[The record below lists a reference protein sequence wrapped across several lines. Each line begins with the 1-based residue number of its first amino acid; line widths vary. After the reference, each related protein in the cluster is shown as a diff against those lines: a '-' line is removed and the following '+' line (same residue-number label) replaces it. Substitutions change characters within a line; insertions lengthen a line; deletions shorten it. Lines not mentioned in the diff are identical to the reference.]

1 MDRRRYLATVGG
13 LAALGLAGCTDQ
25 LSPAADDADDPT
37 TTPTDDPTPGTPVTL
52 GAGEETVGLAAPR
65 VRPSIR
71 VAGTHVDVRAEADGQ
86 YLVLRADSERTAI
99 DDLRLSVVADGTTVA
114 ETPTF
119 VGRPESRRNGPVAFP
134 VPVAAYD
141 SVAVVLES
149 DGESDGW
156 DAPDDVV
163 APLGA
168 APTFRVESLDVP
180 ERVSHGDSFE
190 ASFTVANRGDRE
202 ARFLAEF
209 GHGLISDV
217 GEVELTVP
225 VDGQRTHTQRIDPPY
240 GDDTDSIPVV
250 FDRGVA
256 RRRVE
261 VPVEG

>member
-1 MDRRRYLATVGG
+1 MDRRRYLAAAGG
-13 LAALGLAGCTDQ
+13 LAALGVAGCTDQ
-25 LSPAADDADDPT
+25 LPAAADDADDPT

-52 GAGEETVGLAAPR
+52 EAGDETVSLTAHG

-71 VAGTHVDVRAEADGQ
+71 VAGTHVDVRAEADSQ

-99 DDLRLSVVADGTTVA
+99 DELRLSVVADGTTVA
-114 ETPTF
+114 ATPTF
-119 VGRPESRRNGPVAFP
+119 VGRPESRRDGPVAFP

-149 DGESDGW
+149 GGESDGW

-163 APLGA
+163 SALGA
-168 APTFRVESLDVP
+168 APMFRVESLDVP
-180 ERVSHGDSFE
+180 ERVRRGDPFD
-190 ASFTVANRGDRE
+190 ASVTVANRGDRE

-240 GDDTDSIPVV
+240 GDDTDDVPVV
-250 FDRGVA
+250 LDWGVA

-261 VPVEG
+261 VPVED